1 MSILSLN
8 TLEINGYKATTSN
21 KLKFYKGD
29 RLKLSFSISNSI
41 ISEIDSEQVIDGI
54 LPITENIQALMII
67 KDKKVVGTIIED
79 NKIVF
84 DFKPEYQEI
93 GINQF
98 QLVIIEINDNGEKEI
113 LHTPPFNI
121 EVAEP
126 IGNYED
132 TETDI
137 EEVAR
142 VGYAVVGKSRVAK
155 EVDLYA
161 EIDARYNMTVWETG
175 DLITAAKLN
184 NIERALLEHAQ
195 KLDELLYKAITIT
208 SFNISK
214 TLAEIGE
221 LVSNLKLT
229 WSYSKEPTVQKLDGN
244 ILDNS
249 IRDHIITSNITSNK
263 TFKLEVSDGKTTVS
277 RNAAINFYNGRYHGV
292 SNSENYDSDFILSLN
307 KTLTNSRACSFTVDC
322 GQGQYIFFAI
332 PTRFGTPTFAV
343 GGFTGG
349 FIKAQT
355 LDFENKFGYVESY
368 DIWKSENSNLGNI
381 TVVVG

>member
-8 TLEINGYKATTSN
+8 KLEVNGYRATTSN

-29 RLKLSFSISNSI
+29 RLKLSFSIANSI

-184 NIERALLEHAQ
+184 NIEQALLEHAQ

-208 SFNISK
+208 NFNISK

-292 SNSENYDSDFILSLN
+292 SNSENYDSNFILSLN

-332 PTRFGTPTFAV
+332 PTRFGTPTFTV

-349 FIKAQT
+349 FTKVAT
-355 LDFENKFGYVESY
+355 VDFTNASGYTEPY
-368 DIWKSENSNLGNI
+368 NIYKSDYSNLGNT

>member
-1 MSILSLN
+1 MSIISLN
-8 TLEINGYKATTSN
+8 KLEVNGFKATTTN

-29 RLKLSFSISNSI
+29 RLNLSFSISNKL
-41 ISEIDSEQVIDGI
+41 ISEIDSQEVINGI
-54 LPITENIQALMII
+54 LPINSHKIKTYMII
-67 KDKKVVGTIIED
+67 EGKEIVGTIIKD
-79 NKIVF
+79 NNII
-84 DFKPEYQEI
+84 FKFGPEHQTL
-93 GINQF
+93 GINKF
-98 QLVIIEINDNGEKEI
+98 QIIIAEIQEDGSKEI
-113 LHTPPFNI
+113 LHTPPFTI
-121 EVAEP
+121 E
-126 IGNYED
+126 
-132 TETDI
+132 I
-137 EEVAR
+137 EEPLFS
-142 VGYAVVGKSRVAK
+142 GDLPQDDVAK
-155 EVDLYA
+155 VNYA
-161 EIDARYNMTVWETG
+161 IVNKSIVANSTEYIEINSSYQMTIWKPG
-175 DLITAAKLN
+175 DLITADKLN
-184 NIERALLEHAQ
+184 NIEQALLEHAQ

-292 SNSENYDSDFILSLN
+292 SNSENYDSNFILSLN

-332 PTRFGTPTFAV
+332 PTRFGTPTFTV

-349 FIKAQT
+349 FTKVAT
-355 LDFENKFGYVESY
+355 VDFTNASGYTEPY
-368 DIWKSENSNLGNI
+368 NIYKSDYSNLGNT

>member
-1 MSILSLN
+1 MSIVSLN
-8 TLEINGYKATTSN
+8 TLEVNGFKAKVSN

-184 NIERALLEHAQ
+184 NIEQALLEHAQ

-221 LVSNLKLT
+221 VVSNLKLT

-332 PTRFGTPTFAV
+332 PTRFGTPTFTV

>member
-29 RLKLSFSISNSI
+29 RLKLSFSIANSI

-113 LHTPPFNI
+113 LHTPPFKI

-132 TETDI
+132 TEIDI

-184 NIERALLEHAQ
+184 NIEQALLEHAQ

-277 RNAAINFYNGRYHGV
+277 KTTSINFYNGRYYGV
-292 SNSENYDSDFILSLN
+292 SNSETYDSDFILSLN
-307 KTLTNSRACSFTVDC
+307 KTLTNSRACSFTVGC

-332 PTRFGTPTFAV
+332 PTRFGTPTFVV
-343 GGFTGG
+343 GGFEGG
-349 FIKAQT
+349 FSLIST
-355 LDFENKFGYVESY
+355 MDFTNSSNYTEPYY
-368 DIWKSENSNLGNI
+368 LYKSENHSLGNT
-381 TVVVG
+381 TVNVG

>member
-8 TLEINGYKATTSN
+8 KLEVNGYRATTSN

-29 RLKLSFSISNSI
+29 RLKLSFSIANSI

-184 NIERALLEHAQ
+184 NIEQALLDHTK
-195 KLDELLYKAITIT
+195 KLDELLYKAITINT
-208 SFNISK
+208 FSISK
-214 TLAEIGE
+214 STAELGERLIG
-221 LVSNLKLT
+221 LILN
-229 WSYSKEPTVQKLDGN
+229 WSYNKIPTYQKLDN
-244 ILDNS
+244 VLIDNELRKYTVEKEIS
-249 IRDHIITSNITSNK
+249 SNTS
-263 TFKLEVSDGKTTVS
+263 FKLEVSDGKTTVNRTAS
-277 RNAAINFYNGRYHGV
+277 INFYNGRYYGV
-292 SNSENYDSDFILSLN
+292 SNAETYDSDFILTLN
-307 KTLTNSRACSFTVDC
+307 KTLTNSRSCNFTVNC
-322 GQGQYIFFAI
+322 GEGQYIFFAI
-332 PTRFGTPTFAV
+332 PTRFGTPTFTV

-349 FIKAQT
+349 FTKVAT
-355 LDFENKFGYVESY
+355 VDFTNASGYTEPY
-368 DIWKSENSNLGNI
+368 NIYKSDYSNLGNT

>member
-1 MSILSLN
+1 MSIISLN
-8 TLEINGYKATTSN
+8 KLEVNGFKATTTN

-29 RLKLSFSISNSI
+29 RLKLSFSIANSI

-84 DFKPEYQEI
+84 DFKQEYQEI

-184 NIERALLEHAQ
+184 NIEQALLEHAQ

-332 PTRFGTPTFAV
+332 PTRFGTPTFTV

-349 FIKAQT
+349 FTKVAT
-355 LDFENKFGYVESY
+355 VDFTNASGYTEPY
-368 DIWKSENSNLGNI
+368 NIYKSDYSNLGNT

>member
-8 TLEINGYKATTSN
+8 TLEINGYKATTSK

-29 RLKLSFSISNSI
+29 RLKLSFSIANSL
-41 ISEIDSEQVIDGI
+41 ISEIDSKEVIDGI
-54 LPITENIQALMII
+54 LPITENIQALMLI
-67 KDKKVVGTIIED
+67 KDKKVAGTIIED

-184 NIERALLEHAQ
+184 NIEQALLEHAQ

-221 LVSNLKLT
+221 LISNLKLT

-249 IRDHIITSNITSNK
+249 IREHIITSNITSNK

-307 KTLTNSRACSFTVDC
+307 KTLTGSRSCNFTVNC
-322 GQGQYIFFAI
+322 GEGQYIFFAI
-332 PTRFGTPTFAV
+332 PTRFGTPTFTV
-343 GGFTGG
+343 GGFSGG
-349 FIKAQT
+349 FNKIKT
-355 LDFENKFGYVESY
+355 ISFVNKFGYSEGY
-368 DIWKSENSNLGNI
+368 DIWKSTNSNLGNT

>member
-184 NIERALLEHAQ
+184 NIEQALLEHTQ
-195 KLDELLYKAITIT
+195 MLDELLYKAITINNF
-208 SFNISK
+208 SISK
-214 TLAEIGE
+214 STAELGEKLIG
-221 LVSNLKLT
+221 LILNWIYNKT
-229 WSYSKEPTVQKLDGN
+229 PTYQKLDN
-244 ILDNS
+244 VLID
-249 IRDHIITSNITSNK
+249 T
-263 TFKLEVSDGKTTVS
+263 E
-277 RNAAINFYNGRYHGV
+277 
-292 SNSENYDSDFILSLN
+292 
-307 KTLTNSRACSFTVDC
+307 
-322 GQGQYIFFAI
+322 
-332 PTRFGTPTFAV
+332 
-343 GGFTGG
+343 
-349 FIKAQT
+349 
-355 LDFENKFGYVESY
+355 
-368 DIWKSENSNLGNI
+368 
-381 TVVVG
+381 

>member
-8 TLEINGYKATTSN
+8 TVEINGYKATTSN
-21 KLKFYKGD
+21 KFKFYKGD

-184 NIERALLEHAQ
+184 NIEQSLLEHAQ

-229 WSYSKEPTVQKLDGN
+229 WSYSKEPTVQKLDGT

-307 KTLTNSRACSFTVDC
+307 ITLTNSRACSFTVDC

-332 PTRFGTPTFAV
+332 PTRFGTPTFTV

>member
-29 RLKLSFSISNSI
+29 RLKLSFSIANSI

-132 TETDI
+132 IGVGD
-137 EEVAR
+137 EEAKVD
-142 VGYAVVGKSRVAK
+142 YAIVGKSRVAK
-155 EVDLYA
+155 EVSVYA
-161 EIDARYNMTVWETG
+161 EIDEGYHMTVWKTG
-175 DLITAAKLN
+175 DLITADRLN
-184 NIERALLEHAQ
+184 NIERAL
-195 KLDELLYKAITIT
+195 DSLLYKAITIS

-214 TLAEIGE
+214 AVAEFGETLTNIT
-221 LVSNLKLT
+221 LSWSFSKL
-229 WSYSKEPTVQKLDGN
+229 PTYQRLDGVE
-244 ILDNS
+244 LDLS
-249 IRDHIITSNITSNK
+249 LRSFVVEGPITSNK
-263 TFKLEVSDGKTTVS
+263 TFKMETSDGKTAVS
-277 RNAAINFYNGRYHGV
+277 RTTGVMFYNGRYHGV
-292 SNSENYDSDFILSLN
+292 SAEGTYDSDFIMKLT
-307 KTLTNSRACSFTVDC
+307 KTLTNNRQNTFSVSC
-322 GQGQYIFFAI
+322 GDGQHVYFAI
-332 PTRFGTPTFAV
+332 PTRFGTPTFSV
-343 GGFTGG
+343 GGFSGG
-349 FIKAQT
+349 FIKVST
-355 LDFENKFGYVESY
+355 LDFTNKFGYTEPY
-368 DIWKSENSNLGNI
+368 DIWKSENSNLGKI